1 MSVFVELSIGFAALA
16 LASRVSRKLKS
27 FFPPFYILMGI
38 LLGPMV
44 FGLVEENIVFST
56 FADIGL
62 VFLMFYL
69 GYEFSL
75 NQLLRKKKK
84 LMQAGILDFLVNF
97 SLGFL
102 LSYLL
107 DLPLFYRIV
116 FAGIVYMSSSS
127 IITKSLIQ
135 LGALKK
141 SEGEMVMG
149 IMIFE
154 DLVMILFLVLI
165 GGIAENQNSLSVLS
179 IGQSVGLSL
188 LFAIVFLYI
197 GRKYHFLLEWII
209 GHDSHEVSHLGFMAL
224 VLASVALGLQFGVKM
239 ALSAFLLGLAVSET
253 KSKDDMEPVVL
264 KFRDIFGGIFFFYFG
279 LTFSFGQMDISLWV
293 LGLIVLVAALG
304 KVINGLLLYKVRGCS
319 LQDALFVGIAS
330 IPRGEFSILIA
341 ALVIETYPFFMDIAI
356 VLILAT
362 SFLTSILYWI
372 MNWTCKT
379 FDVCVL
385 SNQLVEQNEGDM

>member
-44 FGLVEENIVFST
+44 FAIVGENTVFQT
-56 FADIGL
+56 FSDIGL

-75 NQLLRKKKK
+75 NQLLRKKEK
-84 LMQAGILDFLVNF
+84 LLWAGFFDFLINF
-97 SLGFL
+97 SLGFV
-102 LSYLL
+102 LSYVL
-107 DLPLFYRIV
+107 DLPLLYRFV
-116 FAGIVYMSSSS
+116 FAGMVYMSSSS
-127 IITKSLIQ
+127 IITKSLVQ

-154 DLVMILFLVLI
+154 DLVMIVFLVLV
-165 GGIAENQNSLSVLS
+165 GGIVSSQGSVS
-179 IGQSVGLSL
+179 FVNVSRNVGLSL
-188 LFAIVFLYI
+188 LFAFVVLYI
-197 GRKYHFLLEWII
+197 GRKYHFILDRII

-224 VLASVALGLQFGVKM
+224 VLASVAIGLQLGVKI

-253 KSKDDMEPVVL
+253 KSKEDMEPVVL

-279 LTFSFGQMDISLWV
+279 LTFSLNTIESSVWV
-293 LGLIVLVAALG
+293 IGLIVIAAALG
-304 KVINGLLLYKVRGCS
+304 KVLNGLVLYKIRGCS
-319 LQDALFVGIAS
+319 IQDALFIGITS

-341 ALVIETYPFFMDIAI
+341 ALVIDTYPFLMDIAI
-356 VLILAT
+356 LLILAT

-372 MNWTCKT
+372 LNWTCKT

-385 SNQLVEQNEGDM
+385 SNQLVEQKDGDM